1 MVKIVVDSSLFIEEI
16 RHGSEKYGELVKLCK
31 KGVILLLVPMVVI
44 TELWSGESMDRK
56 KDVEIVEL
64 MLTITEKVVLNEK
77 IAKLTGELNR
87 KYKTGVVDA
96 MVAAT
101 ALENDAIV
109 ATLNTKHFVGIKGLK
124 LYNISK

>member
-16 RHGSEKYGELVKLCK
+16 RHGSEKYQELVKLHK
-31 KGVILLLVPMVVI
+31 KGEVLLLVPMVII
-44 TELWSGESMDRK
+44 TELWSGESMDK
-56 KDVEIVEL
+56 KKEVEVVEL
-64 MLTITEKVVLNEK
+64 MLSITKKIVLNEK

-87 KYKTGVVDA
+87 KYKIGVVDA

-101 ALENDAIV
+101 ALENNAMV

-124 LYNISK
+124 LYSAVK